1 MEFDVQPSG
10 GMVDAEAREASLAA
24 PGFGRV
30 FTDHMIS
37 ARWTEDDGWH
47 DARLEPYAP
56 LVLDPAS
63 AVLHYSQSA
72 FEGLKGFRQ
81 PDGTVALFRPDRN
94 AARLAASCRRL
105 ALPELPVEDFVAACE
120 LLTRADID
128 WVPRTEGSSLYL
140 RPLVIA
146 DEVGLMVR
154 PSASVRF
161 LLIASPAGS
170 YFSGPLT
177 PISLWLT
184 QDYVRAVVGGT
195 GAAKCGGNYAAS
207 LVAQREAMD
216 HGCDQVV
223 FVDAVEHRWV
233 DELAGSNIFFVLDDG
248 TIVTPELSGAILPGV
263 TRDSVLT
270 LARDSGHKVEER
282 RVGVDEWRDGVRAG
296 RIAEVF
302 ACGTAAVLTPIG
314 ALKWPGGEATWGDGG
329 PGPVTAELRRT
340 LVDLQYGRAE
350 DPYGWRHPVR

>member
-1 MEFDVQPSG
+1 
-10 GMVDAEAREASLAA
+10 
-24 PGFGRV
+24 
-30 FTDHMIS
+30 
-37 ARWTEDDGWH
+37 
-47 DARLEPYAP
+47 
-56 LVLDPAS
+56 
-63 AVLHYSQSA
+63 
-72 FEGLKGFRQ
+72 
-81 PDGTVALFRPDRN
+81 
-94 AARLAASCRRL
+94 
-105 ALPELPVEDFVAACE
+105 
-120 LLTRADID
+120 
-128 WVPRTEGSSLYL
+128 
-140 RPLVIA
+140 
-146 DEVGLMVR
+146 MVR

-223 FVDAVEHRWV
+223 FVDGVEHRWV

-270 LARDSGHKVEER
+270 LARDSGRKVEER
-282 RVGVDEWRDGVRAG
+282 RVDIDEWRDGVRSG

-302 ACGTAAVLTPIG
+302 ACGTAAVITPIG
-314 ALKWPGGEATWGDGG
+314 TLKWAGGEVTAGDGT
-329 PGPVTAELRRT
+329 PGPVTTELRGA

-350 DPYGWRHPVR
+350 DPYGWRHPVG